1 MTRNQSHTPIE
12 QKLRF
17 SLWLAALCAGLA
29 GCVDLSPGLVRDD
42 DRNTPRY
49 KKDVREYER
58 LGCDHQTATQKAD
71 NDVLWQNW
79 NR

>member
-1 MTRNQSHTPIE
+1 MKSKRYSNPT
-12 QKLRF
+12 KLRF
-17 SLWLAALCAGLA
+17 SLWLAALSAGLA
-29 GCVDLSPGLVRDD
+29 GCADVSSGLVHDD

-58 LGCDHQTATQKAD
+58 LGYDHQTATQKAD